1 MEHNDE
7 RGAER
12 NGAVPE
18 LVEGKL
24 RKEAKQIS
32 SSKTKQNRT
41 KQNKT
46 NKNKIPKRQF
56 WVVRA
61 HGTKA

>member
-1 MEHNDE
+1 MEQNDE

-32 SSKTKQNRT
+32 SSKTKQNKT
-41 KQNKT
+41 KQI
-46 NKNKIPKRQF
+46 KIKSPKDSF
-56 WVVRA
+56 
-61 HGTKA
+61 GL